1 MATRRI
7 TPLWNY
13 LHEASNPSLE
23 SFELSRLNH
32 AANLRKEIAALLDQW
47 IEETA
52 EAILARWVREDRK
65 FPQSG
70 ERLDILPQAAE
81 LPFSTPQSVS
91 VRPRRA
97 DNRRLR
103 ATRRSP
109 HLGCSAGAQLQDDG
123 LCLYRQHRG
132 TLGSQRMYT
141 TKAHTITTKKPGSG
155 PSEDRAR

>member
-13 LHEASNPSLE
+13 LHEASDPSLE

-65 FPQSG
+65 FPQPG
-70 ERLDILPQAAE
+70 ERLDIFPQAAE

-109 HLGCSAGAQLQDDG
+109 PAL
-123 LCLYRQHRG
+123 
-132 TLGSQRMYT
+132 
-141 TKAHTITTKKPGSG
+141 
-155 PSEDRAR
+155 

>member
-1 MATRRI
+1 MSYPPISAYRISLKDFHRPYRKDLRIIWHAIMTCGTSHPHPGSPGGSSMATRRV

-109 HLGCSAGAQLQDDG
+109 PA
-123 LCLYRQHRG
+123 
-132 TLGSQRMYT
+132 
-141 TKAHTITTKKPGSG
+141 P
-155 PSEDRAR
+155 

>member
-52 EAILARWVREDRK
+52 EAILARWVR
-65 FPQSG
+65 
-70 ERLDILPQAAE
+70 
-81 LPFSTPQSVS
+81 
-91 VRPRRA
+91 
-97 DNRRLR
+97 
-103 ATRRSP
+103 
-109 HLGCSAGAQLQDDG
+109 
-123 LCLYRQHRG
+123 
-132 TLGSQRMYT
+132 
-141 TKAHTITTKKPGSG
+141 
-155 PSEDRAR
+155 